1 MSIYSD
7 ISQVFPELRIVDI
20 SDYYTSEI
28 KTAKNVYQGHPSWEF
43 VPCSNLG
50 KKKRR
55 HRSLMNTAKIVCD
68 KLATLTFSEQCDI
81 SIENESTKQ
90 YVLKVLEDN
99 GFWEKFPEFLSRAF
113 ALGGGAIKTYIEKN
127 AIKLSYVNADRF
139 YPITWDNREIKEAVF
154 VNDYI
159 QSGKYYHIFELHRFD
174 DNGYVVVENKVYS
187 SDTKNSLGTLE
198 NSGLPSKSLFK
209 GIKTPLFA
217 YFKPAIGNNKRFD
230 VPLGLSV
237 FANSVDTLESIDI
250 LFDSLQREFVL
261 GKKRII
267 VPSEMV
273 KVDYDDNGNA
283 VRYFDSND
291 EVYQA
296 LTCSE
301 AEKLQILDKTD
312 TLRVQEHIDGL
323 NALLNMLCLQ
333 TGLSPGALSY
343 DKIQGEKTA
352 TEVVS
357 EEKDTQRTVN
367 NNKNLITEMLED
379 VIKAIINC
387 AISLK
392 VPGIAE
398 SAVSI
403 SWQDNVITDDNTR
416 IENNIKLYQSQ
427 LISRRKAIMDIYG
440 IDENE
445 ADKEIQQIIKDADV
459 TGLSVDNLYGDGEG

>member
-1 MSIYSD
+1 MSICGD
-7 ISQVFPELRIVDI
+7 ISAVFPDLKIVDI
-20 SDYYTSEI
+20 SDYYSMEI
-28 KTAKNVYQGHPSWEF
+28 AEAKGIYQCHPPWENVPS
-43 VPCSNLG
+43 SNLG
-50 KKKRR
+50 KKKSRKR
-55 HRSLMNTAKIVCD
+55 AMLNTAKIVCD

-81 SIENESTKQ
+81 NIENEQTKE
-90 YVLKVLEDN
+90 YVMQVLEDN

-127 AIKLSYVNADRF
+127 AVKLSYVNADRF
-139 YPITWDNREIKEAVF
+139 YPISWDNRSIKEAVF
-154 VNDYI
+154 FTDYI
-159 QSGKYYHIFELHRFD
+159 KGGKYYHIFELHRFTD
-174 DNGYVVVENKVYS
+174 GGYVVENKAYC
-187 SDTKNSLGTLE
+187 SDSKDSLGKEETTE
-198 NSGLPSKSLFK
+198 LPSKSVFK
-209 GIKTPLFA
+209 SVKTPLFA

-237 FANSVDTLESIDI
+237 FANSADTLKSIDI

-273 KVDYDDNGNA
+273 KVEYDDNGNA

-296 LTCSE
+296 LTCNE
-301 AEKLQILDKTD
+301 AEKLQIHDNTY

-333 TGLSPGALSY
+333 IGLSPGALSY

-352 TEVVS
+352 TEVIS
-357 EEKDTQRTVN
+357 EEKDTQRTAN

-379 VIKAIINC
+379 VINAIISC
-387 AISLK
+387 AISLQ
-392 VPGIAE
+392 VPGVIE
-398 SAVSI
+398 SEVSI

-416 IENNIKLYQSQ
+416 IENNIKLYQAN
-427 LISRRKAIMDIYG
+427 LISRKSALMDIFGY
-440 IDENE
+440 DESQAEAEIEQIVKE
-445 ADKEIQQIIKDADV
+445 ADIN
-459 TGLSVDNLYGDGEG
+459 GLNVDDLYGQGE